1 MLPSPDAELMA
12 PPLSWPE
19 LEQLLPPQTEA
30 ELQRQR
36 CDGPTNAQAQL
47 RLFGRP
53 ESEVRVTLYRDH
65 HAWCPYCQKV
75 WLWLEEQRIPYRIRK
90 VTMFCYGEKEPWFTQ
105 RVPSGMLPAL
115 ELDGHLIT
123 ESDVILEALE
133 RSFGPLGQGL
143 SDPDVLPLRQLERR
157 LFRAWCQWLCYC
169 EGEGAHTASAEQ
181 HFARMAGLVEQALE
195 ATAGPFF
202 LERFSTADVIF
213 VPYLERMNASLAYYK
228 GYGLR
233 RHHPAIDRWFSA
245 LEQRLTYLGTQSDIH
260 THAHDLPPQMGCCL
274 SSGGPE
280 QRRLAALVDGGLWP
294 SDEPDLIETRQ
305 PEPTDAAREA
315 LARMLR
321 HRQRLLAINPEGERQ
336 GAAAAERLDQA
347 LRCALTNLMA
357 PPAAAAVVPPAGSAA
372 GLRYWRDRISAPRD
386 MSVHAARRL
395 RAALERT
402 AALVG
407 PEQGPPL
414 PLRDRR
420 DQNPAPFVAPFE
432 ALSGR

>member
-1 MLPSPDAELMA
+1 VLPSPDAELMA

-245 LEQRLTYLGTQSDIH
+245 LEQRLTYRGTQSDIH

-432 ALSGR
+432 TLSGR